1 MSFDA
6 CSCQCLFIVIDSDP
20 ECCTL
25 LHTCPSHS
33 RRPAWNVLPL
43 SRAPFPVESTAVGPL
58 HTQRRLLAMDDGEVI
73 AMMQRTQPWSKALTV
88 RHTEV
93 APASLRKSENA
104 ITSPRVLGKEAERR
118 CVYLMQKMY
127 KYL

>member
-1 MSFDA
+1 MLMSV
-6 CSCQCLFIVIDSDP
+6 SVVRNSDS

-33 RRPAWNVLPL
+33 RRPAWNVVPI

-58 HTQRRLLAMDDGEVI
+58 RTQRRLLAMDNGEVI
-73 AMMQRTQPWSKALTV
+73 AMVQQTQPWSKALAV

-93 APASLRKSENA
+93 APASLHKSENA
-104 ITSPRVLGKEAERR
+104 IASPTVLEKEAGRR
-118 CVYLMQKMY
+118 WYT
-127 KYL
+127 